1 MTNQGAPIPFAII
14 KIRETFAEVQLLVCT
29 SEDEHIF
36 NRVSYFTNII
46 ECIYVTNSFILFQK
60 RVTPFHLL
68 SFFFFYFLFLMLSS
82 WSPFLR
88 RQSIISLHCI
98 HTLITACI
106 KMQCNHLF
114 FSILFISDPP
124 LRWELFSVVLLLP
137 KFRMQ
142 LKYFGYSIN
151 TCEWNKQYINNLSS
165 SANYISYPI
174 LAHV

>member
-1 MTNQGAPIPFAII
+1 MTHQGAYIPFAII
-14 KIRETFAEVQLLVCT
+14 KIKETFAEVQLLVCT

-46 ECIYVTNSFILFQK
+46 YLCNKQFHIISKKSYSLSSTQFFLYSF
-60 RVTPFHLL
+60 
-68 SFFFFYFLFLMLSS
+68 FLMLNS

-98 HTLITACI
+98 HTLIIACI

-114 FSILFISDPP
+114 FSIPFISVPP
-124 LRWELFSVVLLLP
+124 MRWELFNVVLLLP

-142 LKYFGYSIN
+142 LKYFRYSVN

-165 SANYISYPI
+165 STNHISYPI
-174 LAHV
+174 LTHI